1 MTTYKGRPQRLGN
14 VAIIDFPF
22 LAHFL
27 GPNISKLLRPVTPVA
42 WLRIYHV
49 FQPCQMFSY
58 SRNSYGLAGAVMTK
72 DVGMAHYVSNS
83 LRNNNSLI
91 SINIRVSPCAQR
103 TKQTSL
109 FVDILAVARFLKFYF
124 MSFNPLSVLLLLHA
138 LDTLF
143 LLFYMYMFIVY
154 M

>member
-1 MTTYKGRPQRLGN
+1 
-14 VAIIDFPF
+14 
-22 LAHFL
+22 
-27 GPNISKLLRPVTPVA
+27 
-42 WLRIYHV
+42 
-49 FQPCQMFSY
+49 MFSY

-103 TKQTSL
+103 TKQKSL

-124 MSFNPLSVLLLLHA
+124 MSLTLYQILLLHA
-138 LDTLF
+138 LDTVSSF
-143 LLFYMYMFIVY
+143 LYILYMQ
-154 M
+154 